1 MPNYNSISRYNLTT
15 ATIIN
20 YVDKI
25 KTLLSNNN
33 IIKIKLLKFKICCP
47 LLFVFCLYLFYY
59 R

>member
-33 IIKIKLLKFKICCP
+33 IIKIKQQLLLIMFIK
-47 LLFVFCLYLFYY
+47 
-59 R
+59 